1 MKLVIVE
8 SPAKA
13 KTIEKFLGPD
23 YRVEASYGHV
33 RDLPKNAR
41 ELPAASRKESWA
53 DFGVDVDNGF
63 KPHYVV
69 PPDSQRRIAQL
80 AKLVPRA
87 TELLLATDE
96 DREGESISWHVSEL
110 VTSGRNQAIPVRRI
124 VFHEIT
130 KSAVDAALASP
141 RDLDMRLVEAQEARR
156 ILDRLYGYS
165 LSPVL
170 WKRVRRGLSAG
181 RVQSVALRLVVD
193 RERERWRF
201 KVAEYWRVKARLAVP
216 TDAAQSAPAAPDAP
230 GDSAEG
236 EDREFEADLVRIGD
250 KRIAGS
256 GDFDPTTGKL
266 KARSRAVVLDE
277 EAAQV
282 VVVGCQSPDAM
293 PWRIAS
299 VETKPGRRTPPPPF
313 TTSTLQQAASNRLR
327 MSPKRT
333 MRIAQ
338 QLYEGVALGAGER
351 EGLVTYMRT
360 DSVTLSRKA
369 LSDAKRHVVRVHG
382 AEYHKA
388 RQYKTK
394 SKAAQEAHEAVR
406 PTEIGRTPD
415 QVARFLNKDQLA
427 LYRLIWTRAVA
438 SQMADARV
446 ERTTASLS
454 ATVQGVEHVFQA
466 RGTVVRFDG
475 FLKVWSERGRK
486 DDPRLPA
493 MAEGAEVQL
502 ENRAR
507 ESAGSAPVLR
517 SLEPRRRETKPPP
530 RYTEA
535 SLVKKLEEEGI
546 GRPSTY
552 EPTLSKIQDR
562 DYVQRRSG
570 ALAPTWLGVG
580 VNQFLCTYF
589 PQYVDLKFTARMEDA
604 LDDIAAGK
612 VQSQAFLHER
622 YHGTGDR
629 KGLRRD
635 VAEADPDFVRIEY
648 PYPIENVGG
657 SEADESGESAK
668 VRIGIGRH
676 TAFAERGEGD
686 QREFAT
692 IPDPIVDE
700 LTPER
705 LAELFAARAKGDD
718 PLGYDPDTG
727 LPVFVKVG
735 RWGPYAQLGRG
746 RGQPTKPKVK
756 GLPKDTDVAAVTL
769 DEALRFLSL
778 PRTLGADPETGE
790 EVTAGLGYAP
800 FVKKGKEYRNLDS
813 VDQVFTIT
821 LEQALALHAQPKT
834 SGSRNRLVKA
844 LGAHPQSGAEVE
856 VLKGRYGPYVTDG
869 KVNATLPKDRD
880 PEEIGMEEAV
890 ALLAAKAARAAKKPR
905 KTRGSRRSPSRRP
918 APRRR

>member
-13 KTIEKFLGPD
+13 KTIEKFLGPE

-33 RDLPKNAR
+33 RDLPKNAK

-110 VTSGRNQAIPVRRI
+110 VTSGRKQAIPVRRI

-170 WKRVRRGLSAG
+170 WKKVRRGLSAG

-216 TDAAQSAPAAPDAP
+216 TDAAQSAPSAPAGP
-230 GDSAEG
+230 AESAEG

-250 KRIAGS
+250 KRVAGS
-256 GDFDPTTGKL
+256 GDFDPATGTV

-277 EAAQV
+277 EAARAV
-282 VVVGCQSPDAM
+282 VAGCQSSDAL
-293 PWRIAS
+293 PWRVAS

-369 LSDAKRHVVRVHG
+369 LGDAKRHVVRVHG

-415 QVARFLNKDQLA
+415 QVARFLDKDQLA

-454 ATVQGVEHVFQA
+454 ATVNGVEHVFQA
-466 RGTVVRFDG
+466 KGTVVRFDG

-493 MAEGAEVQL
+493 MAEGAEVRL

-507 ESAGSAPVLR
+507 GSAGSAPVLR
-517 SLEPRRRETKPPP
+517 SLEPRRRETKPPA

-648 PYPIENVGG
+648 PYSLGNGP
-657 SEADESGESAK
+657 EADESGESAR

-686 QREFAT
+686 HREFAT

-735 RWGPYAQLGRG
+735 RWGPYAQLGLG

-756 GLPKDTDVAAVTL
+756 GLPKDVDVAAVTL

-778 PRTLGADPETGE
+778 PRSLGADPETGE

-821 LEQALALHAQPKT
+821 LEQALALHARPKN
-834 SGSRNRLVKA
+834 SGSRNRLLKA
-844 LGAHPQSGAEVE
+844 LGTHPQSGAEVE
-856 VLKGRYGPYVTDG
+856 VLKGRYGPYVSDG

-880 PEEIGMEEAV
+880 PEEIDMEEAV
-890 ALLAAKAARAAKKPR
+890 ALLAAKAERAAKRPR
-905 KTRGSRRSPSRRP
+905 KARGSRRSPSRRP
-918 APRRR
+918 ASRRR

>member
-13 KTIEKFLGPD
+13 KTIEKFLGPE

-33 RDLPKNAR
+33 RDLPKNAK
-41 ELPAASRKESWA
+41 ELPASRREEPWA

-69 PPDSQRRIAQL
+69 PPDSRRRIDQL

-96 DREGESISWHVSEL
+96 DREGESISWHVKEL
-110 VTSGRNQAIPVRRI
+110 VASGKRQPSIPVRRI
-124 VFHEIT
+124 VFHEVT
-130 KSAVDAALASP
+130 KPAVEAALAAP

-170 WKRVRRGLSAG
+170 WRKVRRGLSAG
-181 RVQSVALRLVVD
+181 RVQSVALRLVVE
-193 RERERWRF
+193 RERERWQF
-201 KVAEYWRVKARLAVP
+201 KAAEYWRVKARLAVP
-216 TDAAQSAPAAPDAP
+216 TDAPP
-230 GDSAEG
+230 GEG
-236 EDREFEADLVRIGD
+236 DDREFAADLVRIGD
-250 KRIAGS
+250 KRVAGS
-256 GDFDPTTGKL
+256 GDFDATTGAA
-266 KARSRAVVLDE
+266 KAGSRAVVLDKQAAKAVVAGCRSP
-277 EAAQV
+277 EAL
-282 VVVGCQSPDAM
+282 
-293 PWRIAS
+293 PWRVAS
-299 VETKPGRRTPPPPF
+299 VETKPARRSPPPPF

-338 QLYEGVALGAGER
+338 QLYEGVALGGGDR

-360 DSVTLSRKA
+360 DSVALSRKA
-369 LSDAKRHVVRVHG
+369 LADAKRHIVRVHG

-394 SKAAQEAHEAVR
+394 SKAAQEAHEAIR
-406 PTEIGRTPD
+406 PTEIGRAPE
-415 QVARFLNKDQLA
+415 QLARVLNKDQLA
-427 LYRLIWTRAVA
+427 LYRLVWSRAVA

-446 ERTTASLS
+446 ERTTANLS

-466 RGTVVRFDG
+466 RGAVVRFDG

-486 DDPRLPA
+486 DEPRLPA
-493 MAEGAEVQL
+493 MEEGAEIRL
-502 ENRAR
+502 EEQAS
-507 ESAGSAPVLR
+507 ESPGSAPVLR
-517 SLEPRRRETKPPP
+517 ALEPRRQETKP
-530 RYTEA
+530 RARFTEA

-562 DYVQRRSG
+562 DYVQKRNG

-612 VQSQAFLHER
+612 LQSQAFLHER
-622 YHGTGDR
+622 YHGAGDR

-635 VAEADPDFVRIEY
+635 VAEADPDYVRIEY
-648 PYPIENVGG
+648 PYDAGAPDGQEPGDA
-657 SEADESGESAK
+657 ERAR

-676 TAFAERGEGD
+676 GTFAERGEGER
-686 QREFAT
+686 REFVT

-718 PLGYDPDTG
+718 PVGYDPDTG

-746 RGQPTKPKVK
+746 RTKAKPKVK
-756 GLPKDTDVAAVTL
+756 GLPKDVDVANVTL

-778 PRTLGADPETGE
+778 PRALGADPETGE

-813 VDQVFTIT
+813 VDRVFTIT
-821 LEQALALHAQPKT
+821 LEEALALHASPRPAR
-834 SGSRNRLVKA
+834 SGRKPIKA
-844 LGAHPQSGAEVE
+844 LGPHPESGAEIE

-869 KVNATLPKDRD
+869 KVNATVPKDRE
-880 PEEIGMEEAV
+880 PEEITMEEAV
-890 ALLAAKAARAAKKPR
+890 ALLAAKAERAAKKPR
-905 KTRGSRRSPSRRP
+905 RARGSRRPPSRRP
-918 APRRR
+918 ASRRR

>member
-1 MKLVIVE
+1 MKKLVIVE

-13 KTIEKFLGPD
+13 KTIEKFLGPE

-33 RDLPKNAR
+33 RDLPKNAKEMPEAR
-41 ELPAASRKESWA
+41 RKEPWA

-69 PPDSQRRIAQL
+69 PPDSKRRIEQL
-80 AKLVPRA
+80 KKLVPRA
-87 TELLLATDE
+87 SELLLATDE
-96 DREGESISWHVSEL
+96 DREGESISWHVMEL
-110 VTSGRNQAIPVRRI
+110 VTSGRKSSIPVRRI

-130 KSAVDAALASP
+130 KPAVEAALAAP

-170 WKRVRRGLSAG
+170 WKKVRRGLSAG

-201 KVAEYWRVKARLAVP
+201 KVAEYWRVKARLA
-216 TDAAQSAPAAPDAP
+216 ALAEAAPGED
-230 GDSAEG
+230 
-236 EDREFEADLVRIGD
+236 EDREFAADLVKIGD
-250 KRIAGS
+250 KRVAGS
-256 GDFDPTTGKL
+256 SDFDAATGKA
-266 KARSRAVVLDE
+266 KAGSRALVLDE
-277 EAAQV
+277 KTARSV
-282 VVVGCQSPDAM
+282 VADCLSADAI
-293 PWRIAS
+293 PWRVAS
-299 VETKPGRRTPPPPF
+299 VATKPARKTPPPPF

-338 QLYEGVALGAGER
+338 QLYEGVALGGGDR

-369 LSDAKRHVVRVHG
+369 LGDAKRHVVRAYG

-394 SKAAQEAHEAVR
+394 SKAAQEAHEAIR
-406 PTEIGRTPD
+406 PTEVGRTPD

-427 LYRLIWTRAVA
+427 LYRLVWSRTVA

-454 ATVQGVEHVFQA
+454 ATVQGVEHIFQA

-475 FLKVWSERGRK
+475 FLKVWAERGRK
-486 DDPRLPA
+486 DDPRLPS
-493 MAEGAEVQL
+493 MAEGAEIWPEQ
-502 ENRAR
+502 RTA
-507 ESAGSAPVLR
+507 ESAGSESDASAPVLR
-517 SLEPRRRETKPPP
+517 SLEPQQRETKPPS

-570 ALAPTWLGVG
+570 SLVPTWLGVG

-604 LDDIAAGK
+604 LDDIAVGR
-612 VQSQAFLHER
+612 VQSRDFLHER
-622 YHGTGDR
+622 YHGAGSR

-635 VAEADPDFVRIEY
+635 VDEADPDFVRIEY
-648 PYPIENVGG
+648 PYDVAEVGG
-657 SEADESGESAK
+657 PQSDGSEESQGAQ

-676 TAFAERGEGD
+676 GTFAERGEGER
-686 QREFAT
+686 REFAT
-692 IPDPIVDE
+692 IPDPLVDE

-718 PLGYDPDTG
+718 PLGHDPETG

-735 RWGPYAQLGRG
+735 RYGPYAQLGRG
-746 RGQPTKPKVK
+746 KIQAKPKVK
-756 GLPKDTDVAAVTL
+756 GLPKDTDVAKVTL
-769 DEALRFLSL
+769 EEALRFLSL
-778 PRTLGADPETGE
+778 PRELGKDPDTGE

-813 VDQVFTIT
+813 VDHVFTIT
-821 LEQALALHAQPKT
+821 LEEALALHARPKT
-834 SGSRNRLVKA
+834 GGSGKKPIKA
-844 LGAHPQSGAEVE
+844 LGAHPESGAELE
-856 VLKGRYGPYVTDG
+856 VLPGRYGPYVTDG
-869 KVNATLPKDRD
+869 KVNANVPRGREPAEITLD
-880 PEEIGMEEAV
+880 EAV
-890 ALLAAKAARAAKKPR
+890 ELLAAKVERDAAKKAGGA
-905 KTRGSRRSPSRRP
+905 RGARRPARRRPPSRR
-918 APRRR
+918 R